1 MKINVLTLFPN
12 MFAPVVSESMLG
24 KANEKGILELN
35 IIDIRDFSNNKHNK
49 ADDTPFGGGV
59 GMVMNAEPIFG
70 ALESIGAEGKRILFM
85 SPRGKL
91 LDQIMIEELS
101 MEKELT
107 ILCGHYEGVDERVIR
122 YWEMEEVSVGDY
134 ILTGGELPAMILI
147 DAVAR
152 LVPEV
157 LGSSVSVKEESIY
170 SGLLEH
176 AQYTK
181 PREFKGQSV
190 PDVLVGGN
198 HRLIHLWKFEESLK
212 ITKER
217 RPDLFE
223 SFIKNQKNLD
233 KEELKILKRVLENS
247 NDK

>member
-12 MFAPVVSESMLG
+12 MFAPVVSESMIG

-35 IIDIRDFSNNKHNK
+35 IIDIRDFSKNKHNK

-70 ALESIGAEGKRILFM
+70 ALESIGAEGKRIIFM

-91 LDQIMIEELS
+91 LDQEMIEELS
-101 MEKELT
+101 SEKELT
-107 ILCGHYEGVDERVIR
+107 ILCGHYEGVDERVIN

-176 AQYTK
+176 GQYTK
-181 PREFKGQSV
+181 PREFKGQNV
-190 PDVLVGGN
+190 PEVLVSGN

-212 ITKER
+212 VTKAR
-217 RPDLFE
+217 RPDLLE
-223 SFIKNQKNLD
+223 SFIKKHENLD

-247 NDK
+247 DDK

>member
-24 KANEKGILELN
+24 KANEKGILSLN
-35 IIDIRDFSNNKHNK
+35 IIDIRDFSSNKHNK

-59 GMVMNAEPIFG
+59 GMVMTAEPIFG
-70 ALESIGAEGKRILFM
+70 ALESICARDKKIIFM

-91 LDQIMIEELS
+91 LDQDMIEKLS
-101 MEKELT
+101 EEKELT
-107 ILCGHYEGVDERVIR
+107 ILCGHYEGVDERVIDF
-122 YWEMEEVSVGDY
+122 WNMEEVSVGDY

-157 LGSSVSVKEESIY
+157 LGSGVSVKEESIY

-181 PREFKGQSV
+181 PREFKGQHV
-190 PDVLVGGN
+190 PEVLVSGN

-212 ITKER
+212 ITKQR

-223 SFIKNQKNLD
+223 NFIGSHKNLD
-233 KEELKILKRVLENS
+233 KDEMKILKKVLERS

>member
-70 ALESIGAEGKRILFM
+70 ALESIGAEGKRIIFM

-91 LDQIMIEELS
+91 LDQEMIEELS
-101 MEKELT
+101 LEKELT
-107 ILCGHYEGVDERVIR
+107 ILCGHYEGVDERVLH

-134 ILTGGELPAMILI
+134 ILTGGELPAMIMI

-157 LGSSVSVKEESIY
+157 LGSSISVKEESIY

-181 PREFKGQSV
+181 PREFRGQHV
-190 PDVLVGGN
+190 PEVLVNGN

-223 SFIKNQKNLD
+223 RFMDNQKNLD
-233 KEELKILKRVLENS
+233 KEELKILKRVLESS

>member
-59 GMVMNAEPIFG
+59 GMVMNVEPIFG
-70 ALESIGAEGKRILFM
+70 ALESIEAEDKKIIYM

-91 LDQIMIEELS
+91 LDQEMIEKLS
-101 MEKELT
+101 GEKELT
-107 ILCGHYEGVDERVIR
+107 ILCGHYEGVDERVIN
-122 YWEMEEVSVGDY
+122 YWNMEEVSVGDY

-157 LGSSVSVKEESIY
+157 LGSGISVKEESIY

-181 PREFKGQSV
+181 PREFKGQNV
-190 PDVLVGGN
+190 PEVLVSGN

-217 RPDLFE
+217 RPDLLDN
-223 SFIKNQKNLD
+223 FIKNQKNLD
-233 KEELKILKRVLENS
+233 KDELKILKKVLENS

>member
-35 IIDIRDFSNNKHNK
+35 IIDIRDFSKNKHNK
-49 ADDTPFGGGV
+49 TDDTPFGGGV

-70 ALESIGAEGKRILFM
+70 ALESINAENKKVLFM
-85 SPRGKL
+85 SPKGKL
-91 LDQIMIEELS
+91 LDQEMIEKFSIDDEI
-101 MEKELT
+101 T
-107 ILCGHYEGVDERVIR
+107 ILCGHYEGVDERVIQ
-122 YWEMEEVSVGDY
+122 YWKMEEISVGDY

-157 LGSSVSVKEESIY
+157 LGSSVSIKEESIY
-170 SGLLEH
+170 SGLLEYP
-176 AQYTK
+176 QYTK
-181 PREFKGQSV
+181 PREFKGQNV
-190 PDVLVGGN
+190 PEVLVSGN
-198 HRLIHLWKFEESLK
+198 HRLIYLWKFEESLK

-217 RPDLFE
+217 RPDLFKKFVE
-223 SFIKNQKNLD
+223 KHKNLD
-233 KEELKILKRVLENS
+233 KEELKILKIVSENS